1 MFFCS
6 VLIRYLSQ
14 VFHFQSLCSRPI
26 LNYLRSFWVYSY
38 LSSVHPPQL
47 NISFRNVLLL
57 LKIPLGNSA
66 DMKLSST
73 LKIISRPAPVKLS
86 GQTFFCSTRLSCKFS
101 SFPITFVKQVHLPR
115 SPCTCGIRTV
125 SLTSCPFQLN
135 YLDVKS
141 SNMYQLMFFFFLS
154 PSCLKVYRYSL
165 GNLRCNITF

>member
-57 LKIPLGNSA
+57 LKIPLGKSG
-66 DMKLSST
+66 DTKLSST
-73 LKIISRPAPVKLS
+73 LEIISRSAPVKLS
-86 GQTFFCSTRLSCKFS
+86 GQTYFCSTRLCCKYIYHAFLV
-101 SFPITFVKQVHLPR
+101 PVGYAL
-115 SPCTCGIRTV
+115 SPLR
-125 SLTSCPFQLN
+125 LCPFQLN

-141 SNMYQLMFFFFLS
+141 SNIYQLMFFFFLS
-154 PSCLKVYRYSL
+154 PWCWKVYRYSL